1 MSVFDKNTLKTIE
14 TKPTNEIN
22 PSTTQS
28 KHRRSK
34 LSDVH
39 KSLQSKTS
47 FNDAISNLKYQEL
60 SLKDLVERNK
70 ESAIYG
76 DPIYNDY
83 INEGIKKLKKE
94 QQFLIQHN
102 EKYEQIYKELKE
114 KSPKMSLKRK
124 MS

>member
-1 MSVFDKNTLKTIE
+1 MSVFDKNTLKTFE

-47 FNDAISNLKYQEL
+47 FNDALSNLKYQEL

-70 ESAIYG
+70 ESAIYV

-94 QQFLIQHN
+94 
-102 EKYEQIYKELKE
+102 
-114 KSPKMSLKRK
+114 
-124 MS
+124 